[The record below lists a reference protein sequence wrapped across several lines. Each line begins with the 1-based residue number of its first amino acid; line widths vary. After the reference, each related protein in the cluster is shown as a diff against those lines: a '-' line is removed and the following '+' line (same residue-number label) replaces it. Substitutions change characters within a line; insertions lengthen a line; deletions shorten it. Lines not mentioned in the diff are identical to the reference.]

1 MTTLPPGRPV
11 LLFYGREHCTPC
23 TEARHSLQGLLEE
36 RATRGEVVPVVR
48 YVEVTGDPD
57 LELRYGALVPVVA
70 VGDRELALVT
80 SGRQLRAF
88 LDAILP
94 QIA

>member
-1 MTTLPPGRPV
+1 MASPAPERPV

-23 TEARHSLQGLLEE
+23 TEARHSLQGILEE
-36 RATRGEVVPVVR
+36 RAARGDVVPVVR
-48 YVEVTGDPD
+48 DVEVTGDPA
-57 LELRYGALVPVVA
+57 LETRYGALVPVVA
-70 VGDRELALVT
+70 IGGRELALVT

-94 QIA
+94 KTA